1 MGRERKKFMLPDE
14 NVTHLA
20 KGHSIKFKPAYRDEL
35 CNLRSA
41 ILQLWALPLPTTLFS
56 FLSLYFLSSN

>member
-1 MGRERKKFMLPDE
+1 MLPDE

-20 KGHSIKFKPAYRDEL
+20 KGHSIKFKTAYRDEL

-56 FLSLYFLSSN
+56 FPLLLSSN